1 MQAGSIVETGT
12 HNQLM
17 AQNGA
22 YAALYQV
29 AAQSTDNHFSDS
41 TSI

>member
-12 HNQLM
+12 HSQLM

-29 AAQSTDNHFSDS
+29 AAQSTDNHFAE
-41 TSI
+41 T

>member
-1 MQAGSIVETGT
+1 VETGT
-12 HNQLM
+12 HHQLM

-29 AAQSTDNHFSDS
+29 AAQSADTHFAD
-41 TSI
+41 TSAL